1 VWRLEEGAATVLDC
15 RIPLDGLVGRLR
27 ELSEFCCLA
36 VALIFLSAGTPNAA
50 EAVSVRMGF
59 LSYKPPPPPAYE
71 IDPVPEDEGLAGGRL
86 AIRDNNTTGAFTGQH
101 YSLDEAWLEENE
113 DPVAKAQTLVR
124 EGVRFLI
131 VNLPASEL
139 LSVADALKDQSA
151 VLFNVGATD
160 DRLRGADCRANLL
173 HIAPSRAM
181 LTDALG
187 QFLAFR
193 RWQRI
198 FLVSGPQSGD
208 KLYAD
213 ALKRSAR
220 KLGLTIVAEKP
231 WEFGALA
238 RSKAD
243 APTTAEALVFT
254 RDVNYQ
260 VLVVADEAGDFG
272 DYLSF
277 RTWNPLIVAG
287 TQGLTATTWHP
298 TLEAWGASQLHNRF
312 QQSAGRPMRPLDY
325 HTWVALRAIGEAVTR
340 GAKADPA
347 DVRRELLDAQFGLA
361 AYKGVPVSFRP
372 WDRQLRQ
379 PILVVQPKFLV
390 SVAPQEGFLHQRTP
404 LDTLGTDQPESE
416 CRIQ

>member
-1 VWRLEEGAATVLDC
+1 VLDC
-15 RIPLDGLVGRLR
+15 RIPWNGLIRRLHG
-27 ELSEFCCLA
+27 LYVLCCLA
-36 VALIFLSAGTPNAA
+36 TALIILSTGTIKAA
-50 EAVSVRMGF
+50 ETVSVRIGF
-59 LSYKPPPPPAYE
+59 LSYRPLPPPAYE

-86 AIRDNNTTGAFTGQH
+86 AVRDNNTTGAFTGQQF
-101 YSLDEAWLEENE
+101 SLDEAWLDENE
-113 DPVAKAQTLVR
+113 DPTAKAQTLVR
-124 EGVRFLI
+124 EGVQFLI

-139 LSVADALKDQSA
+139 LSVADALKDQSII
-151 VLFNVGATD
+151 LFNVGATD
-160 DRLRGADCRANLL
+160 DQLRGTDCRANLL

-181 LTDALG
+181 LTDALA

-198 FLVSGPQSGD
+198 FLVSGPQAGD

-272 DYLSF
+272 DYLPY
-277 RTWNPLIVAG
+277 RTWSPLIVAG

-298 TLEAWGASQLHNRF
+298 TLEAWGASQVQNRF
-312 QQSAGRPMRPLDY
+312 QQSAGRTMRPLDY
-325 HTWVALRAIGEAVTR
+325 HTWVALRAVGEVVTR
-340 GAKADPA
+340 GAKTDPA
-347 DVRRELLDAQFGLA
+347 DVRRRLLDAQFGLA

-379 PILVVQPKFLV
+379 PILIVQPKFLV